1 MSKLELQKCILGSVY
16 TNCYFLKNKETGET
30 FVDRISVTESGTRYS
45 KEFAAFLKETYG
57 HIPDDLPYA

>member
-1 MSKLELQKCILGSVY
+1 MSLQFPCFSIYDDEVQESLYGH
-16 TNCYFLKNKETGET
+16 
-30 FVDRISVTESGTRYS
+30 ESGTRYS